1 MRGGTWHRIASGF
14 DELRFVLGP
23 FLSRCGETAP
33 TAVFQMTK
41 HGCAHGTKPPANE
54 FPDQR
59 VRNRSHKMCDYSLEH
74 VESRPAKVGDQ
85 LVSTVFSNSITRGFA
100 DVGNPQV
107 AVCLAPGTEL
117 VFDRDVEC
125 DHALGFFP
133 TKKMGENTARFRR
146 INQDR
151 PHEHHDAL
159 EFPSGRVVLLTRLVA
174 GQRATVLQLP
184 VVTAASE
191 PKSDSEPVGQPSQSE
206 ELVSLP

>member
-1 MRGGTWHRIASGF
+1 M
-14 DELRFVLGP
+14 
-23 FLSRCGETAP
+23 
-33 TAVFQMTK
+33 
-41 HGCAHGTKPPANE
+41 
-54 FPDQR
+54 
-59 VRNRSHKMCDYSLEH
+59 MCDYSLEH
-74 VESRPAKVGDQ
+74 VESRAAKVGDQ

-100 DVGNPQV
+100 EVGNPQL
-107 AVCLAPGTEL
+107 AICLAPGTEL

-146 INQDR
+146 INPDR

-184 VVTAASE
+184 VVAQPSE
-191 PKSDSEPVGQPSQSE
+191 PKSDSEPVRQPSQSE
-206 ELVSLP
+206 ELMTLP

>member
-1 MRGGTWHRIASGF
+1 MDHIAAIAA
-14 DELRFVLGP
+14 L
-23 FLSRCGETAP
+23 
-33 TAVFQMTK
+33 QMTK
-41 HGCAHGTKPPANE
+41 HGCVHGTKPRPSE

-59 VRNRSHKMCDYSLEH
+59 VRNRSDMMCDYSLEH
-74 VESRPAKVGDQ
+74 VESRAAKVGDQ

-100 DVGNPQV
+100 EVGNPQL
-107 AVCLAPGTEL
+107 AICLAPGTEL

-146 INQDR
+146 INPDR

-159 EFPSGRVVLLTRLVA
+159 EFPSGRIVLLTRLVA

-184 VVTAASE
+184 VATQPAE
-191 PKSDSEPVGQPSQSE
+191 TKSDSEPVRQPSQSE
-206 ELVSLP
+206 EFMTLP

>member
-1 MRGGTWHRIASGF
+1 MFRRNAMVQRVLPGRRNASESGWLRLPTIA
-14 DELRFVLGP
+14 P
-23 FLSRCGETAP
+23 PMTNSRPAKDETAERNLG
-33 TAVFQMTK
+33 Q
-41 HGCAHGTKPPANE
+41 AN
-54 FPDQR
+54 FP
-59 VRNRSHKMCDYSLEH
+59 VSEWRNRSDTMCDYSLEH

-100 DVGNPQV
+100 EEGNPQV
-107 AVCLAPGTEL
+107 AVCLMPGTEL

-146 INQDR
+146 INPDR

-159 EFPSGRVVLLTRLVA
+159 EFPSGRIVLLTRLVA

-184 VVTAASE
+184 VGAPEHE
-191 PKSDSEPVGQPSQSE
+191 PKLEAEPVSQPGD
-206 ELVSLP
+206 ELMPLP

>member
-1 MRGGTWHRIASGF
+1 MSFG
-14 DELRFVLGP
+14 LVLGR
-23 FLSRCGETAP
+23 FLSGRHKAGP
-33 TAVFQMTK
+33 TPLSQMTK
-41 HGCAHGTKPPANE
+41 HGCAHGTKPLANE
-54 FPDQR
+54 FPEQR
-59 VRNRSHKMCDYSLEH
+59 VRNRSDMMCDYSLEH
-74 VESRPAKVGDQ
+74 VESRPASVGDQ

-100 DVGNPQV
+100 DVANPQL

-159 EFPSGRVVLLTRLVA
+159 EFPSGRIVLLTRLVA

-184 VVTAASE
+184 VVTAAS
-191 PKSDSEPVGQPSQSE
+191 DAEPVRQPSQSE
-206 ELVSLP
+206 ELASLP